1 MKNITQR
8 IANLSPAKRALLEQQ
23 LQKKKALQAK
33 QENIISP
40 RKNGGDA
47 PLSFSQQQIWLLD
60 QFEPGNSVYNRP
72 TFIRLAGTLNLPAL
86 EKSLNEIIGRHEIL
100 RTSFDEING
109 KPLQK
114 INPNITLKL
123 PIVELS
129 HVKDENK
136 EIEAQRL
143 ATQEAQHRFDLTQA
157 PLIKA
162 KLVRLYE
169 QEHILLLTMHHI
181 IFDGWSVSILF
192 KELAVLYQAFLTD
205 KPSPLLEL
213 PIQYA
218 DFAVWQ
224 KQQQQTEKLESQLS
238 YWKTQLGGKL
248 PLLELPTDR
257 RRPALYSFRGAKH
270 SLLLPKNLL
279 ESLKALSFKENV
291 TLFMTL
297 LAAFQILLYRYT
309 SEEDIIVGT
318 PIAGR
323 NRTETENLIGTFV
336 NILVLRTQLDGN
348 LTFTKLLVRVRELA
362 LGAYAHQDVPLEKL
376 IQELQPER
384 NLSYHPLFQV
394 AFNLRNF
401 PEKTIEV
408 QDLKFDTYDF
418 KRGIAFYD
426 LSLIIEEKVEGL
438 LCVFEYNTDLFDAL
452 TIERMAV
459 HFQTLL
465 EGIVNNPQQPISQLP
480 LVNKSQQVSSVP
492 TGQES
497 FLIPRAKNNQVKIRG
512 FRIELGEIE
521 SVLNTHP
528 QVNQAVVIVR
538 EDISGNKSLVAYVVT
553 SYESL
558 TTKQLREFLKS
569 KLPEYMV
576 PDAFVTL
583 DSLPLTPDGKV
594 NRKALPAPDS
604 SNIQLENNFVL
615 PSNPTEEILAT
626 IWENVLGVE
635 KVGIHN
641 NFFKLGGYSL
651 LAIQVISRINQ
662 AFSVKITLRTMFEKP
677 TIADLSDRIQTLVRL
692 KESQSENI
700 T

>member
-23 LQKKKALQAK
+23 LQKKKALQTK
-33 QENIISP
+33 QENNISP

-47 PLSFSQQQIWLLD
+47 PLSFSQQMVWLLD
-60 QFEPGNSVYNRP
+60 QFEPGNPVYNRP
-72 TFIRLAGTLNLPAL
+72 TFIRLAGTLNLLAL

-100 RTSFDEING
+100 RTSFDQING
-109 KPLQK
+109 KPVQK
-114 INPNITLKL
+114 INPNITLNL

-136 EIEAQRL
+136 QIEAQCL
-143 ATQEAQHRFDLTQA
+143 ANQEAQHKFDLTQA

-181 IFDGWSVSILF
+181 IFDGWSLNILF
-192 KELAVLYQAFLTD
+192 QELAVLYQAFSTD
-205 KPSPLLEL
+205 TPSPLLEL
-213 PIQYA
+213 PIQNA

-224 KQQQQTEKLESQLS
+224 RQQQQTEKLESQLS

-248 PLLELPTDR
+248 PVLELPTDR
-257 RRPALYSFRGAKH
+257 PRPALYSFQGAKH

-279 ESLKALSFKENV
+279 ESLNALSVKENV
-291 TLFMTL
+291 TLFMTF

-318 PIAGR
+318 PIASR
-323 NRTETENLIGTFV
+323 NRTETENLIGTFI
-336 NILVLRTQLDGN
+336 NILALRTQLDSN
-348 LTFTKLLVRVRELA
+348 LTFTKLLVRVREIA

-401 PEKTIEV
+401 SETTIEV
-408 QDLKFDTYDF
+408 QDLKLDSYDF

-426 LSLIIEEKVEGL
+426 LSLIIEKKVEGL
-438 LCVFEYNTDLFDAL
+438 LCFFEYNTDLFDAL
-452 TIERMAV
+452 TIDRMAV

-480 LVNKSQQVSSVP
+480 LVNKRQQVSSVP
-492 TGQES
+492 TEQES

-528 QVNQAVVIVR
+528 QVNQTVVIVR

-558 TTKQLREFLKS
+558 TTKQLSEFLKS

-583 DSLPLTPDGKV
+583 DFLPLTPKGKV

-641 NFFKLGGYSL
+641 NFFNLGGYSL

-677 TIADLSDRIQTLVRL
+677 TIADLSDHIQTLVRL

-700 T
+700 R